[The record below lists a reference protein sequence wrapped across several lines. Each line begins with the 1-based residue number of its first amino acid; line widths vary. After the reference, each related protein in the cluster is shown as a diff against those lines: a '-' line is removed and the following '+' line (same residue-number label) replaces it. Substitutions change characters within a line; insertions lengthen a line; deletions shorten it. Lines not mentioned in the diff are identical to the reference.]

1 MKTKVLYYTAAE
13 ATAIAGILHL
23 MLAPN
28 MLNFN
33 PNGATLFFVGGAA
46 QVFFWALS
54 MVRRWGRVWYGIG
67 IGGTVVLMVIWVIT
81 RFPWQSDNWQWK

>member
-1 MKTKVLYYTAAE
+1 MKTKVLYYTAAA

-54 MVRRWGRVWYGIG
+54 MVRRWVWVWDWNWRH
-67 IGGTVVLMVIWVIT
+67 GG
-81 RFPWQSDNWQWK
+81 SDGDLGNHEVSLAVR